1 MLIPQVV
8 VGCFETLSHDEH
20 GWGAWLNWAQ
30 ERGLVAGKASKQT
43 VDKRMQTTHFPSVP
57 FRSFELLMSFE
68 CDFIRPRWETID

>member
-30 ERGLVAGKASKQT
+30 ERGLVAGKDT
-43 VDKRMQTTHFPSVP
+43 FLII
-57 FRSFELLMSFE
+57 SFQAF
-68 CDFIRPRWETID
+68 